1 MATRLAESLMRYGKF
16 ELDDIGLRYLDWWKN
31 GAFDTGPVAAQVL
44 ELVDS
49 GISFADASETVH
61 AETAGFTAG
70 SNPAHRISPV
80 AMLHALP
87 DSELPQV
94 AKAEAD
100 LTHRHPLAGDVSAA
114 VACLCRALIRGHDWP
129 AACNEAR
136 NGRMQETIHA
146 LEDQSLDRLKRGGFA
161 PDALAAAVHFVQQ
174 GDCFGDA
181 LADALQFAGPAN
193 YCPVLVGA
201 IGGARWGA
209 SAIPSDATLHLGE
222 LRSFVED
229 LALELA
235 KPWGTMDEPHDM
247 V

>member
-1 MATRLAESLMRYGKF
+1 LAAIHYTHIKMPPTPTSPDRVAGILLGLAAGDRNGGPIQMATRLAESLMRYGKF

-146 LEDQSLDRLKRGGFA
+146 L
-161 PDALAAAVHFVQQ
+161 AA
-174 GDCFGDA
+174 
-181 LADALQFAGPAN
+181 
-193 YCPVLVGA
+193 
-201 IGGARWGA
+201 R
-209 SAIPSDATLHLGE
+209 
-222 LRSFVED
+222 
-229 LALELA
+229 
-235 KPWGTMDEPHDM
+235 
-247 V
+247 